1 MRGTEVSEFIDLAYI
16 WQERATEAEAEVER
30 LREVILENESFFT
43 KIMPQVLAVESEN
56 TKLKTEN
63 ALLRKVVEAA
73 RGVFLGE
80 GEHLCSEFEDAMDR
94 LEQSLAELDGKDIN
108 VPSRGPGSNKKEEG
122 EK

>member
-122 EK
+122 EI

>member
-94 LEQSLAELDGKDIN
+94 LWQTLAELDK
-108 VPSRGPGSNKKEEG
+108 EG
-122 EK
+122 ER